1 MANTMGASSSF
12 LHSSQLN
19 SFLLFIDLFIG
30 GGGVSCQG
38 FGSTMAIINKLIAI
52 FYISILETNREV

>member
-12 LHSSQLN
+12 L
-19 SFLLFIDLFIG
+19 SFLLFIYLFIYG